1 MTTLRRTFDAP
12 IGQILVVVH
21 VETGEV
27 QCATRPDGWDQWTVP
42 LPEIDRQDDTEPGRR
57 RGYDHGGMAVFP
69 VEADDPCPTCGGRGW
84 HTAGGNDP
92 MPCGRCSAGEAFAG
106 DGVLDG

>member
-12 IGQILVVVH
+12 VGQILVTVH

-42 LPEIDRQDDTEPGRR
+42 LPEIDRQDDVEPGRLR
-57 RGYDHGGMAVFP
+57 HAYDTGDMVVVPLVEGPHSRACGVWAHPHGRDCHAN
-69 VEADDPCPTCGGRGW
+69 CPTCGGR
-84 HTAGGNDP
+84 P
-92 MPCGRCSAGEAFAG
+92 ISAT
-106 DGVLDG
+106 